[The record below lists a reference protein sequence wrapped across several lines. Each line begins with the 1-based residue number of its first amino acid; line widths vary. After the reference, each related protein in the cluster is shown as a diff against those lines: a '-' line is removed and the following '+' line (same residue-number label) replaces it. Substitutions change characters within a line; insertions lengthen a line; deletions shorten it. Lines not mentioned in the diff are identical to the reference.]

1 MYNINKEIGRKIK
14 TKRHEMNFKQ
24 EVLASELGISQS
36 ALSRME
42 NGAEEISVILL
53 LKLSKLLNIHVSY
66 FIAESLTELTINTNS
81 ERVKLVEEM
90 LSKNEKLIEQH
101 AKVIKQQEDLIN
113 ELQAKVARKNKKI
126 DELKE
131 ITPQKNMPNN

>member
-1 MYNINKEIGRKIK
+1 MHNINKEIGRKIK
-14 TKRHEMNFKQ
+14 SKRSEKGFKQ
-24 EVLASELGISQS
+24 EVIAIKLGISQS

-42 NGAEEISVILL
+42 NGVEDISVIVL
-53 LKLSKLLNIHVSY
+53 LKLSKILNTHISY
-66 FIAESLTELTINTNS
+66 FIAESINQLTINTNN
-81 ERVKLVEEM
+81 ERIKLIEEM

-101 AKVIKQQEDLIN
+101 VKIIKQQEDLIN

-131 ITPQKNMPNN
+131 ENMPSNLN

>member
-1 MYNINKEIGRKIK
+1 MHLINKEIGRKIK
-14 TKRHEMNFKQ
+14 TKRNEIGFKQ

-42 NGAEEISVILL
+42 NGVEDISVIVL
-53 LKLSKLLNIHVSY
+53 LKLSKILNTHISY
-66 FIAESLTELTINTNS
+66 FIAESLTALTINTNN
-81 ERVKLVEEM
+81 ERIKLIEEM

-101 AKVIKQQEDLIN
+101 VKVIKQQEDLIN
-113 ELQAKVARKNKKI
+113 ELQAKVACKNKKI

-131 ITPQKNMPNN
+131 ITPQKNMPSN

>member
-1 MYNINKEIGRKIK
+1 MDNINKAIGRKIK
-14 TKRHEMNFKQ
+14 TKRNEIGFNQ

-42 NGAEEISVILL
+42 NGAEDISVIVL
-53 LKLSKLLNIHVSY
+53 LKLSKLLNTHISY
-66 FIAESLTELTINTNS
+66 FIAESLNELTINTNS
-81 ERVKLVEEM
+81 ERIKLVEEM

-101 AKVIKQQEDLIN
+101 VKVIKQQEDLIN

>member
-1 MYNINKEIGRKIK
+1 MDNINKEIGRKIK
-14 TKRHEMNFKQ
+14 TKRNEIGFKQ

-42 NGAEEISVILL
+42 NGVEDISVIVL
-53 LKLSKLLNIHVSY
+53 LKLSKILNTHISY
-66 FIAESLTELTINTNS
+66 FIAESINQLTINTNN
-81 ERVKLVEEM
+81 ERIKLIEEM

-101 AKVIKQQEDLIN
+101 VKIIKQQEDLIN

-131 ITPQKNMPNN
+131 ENMPSNLN